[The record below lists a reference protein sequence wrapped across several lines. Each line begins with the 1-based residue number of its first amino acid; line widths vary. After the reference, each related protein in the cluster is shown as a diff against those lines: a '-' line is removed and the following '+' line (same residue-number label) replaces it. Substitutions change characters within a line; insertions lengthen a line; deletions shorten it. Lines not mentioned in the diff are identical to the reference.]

1 VLQRISLDD
10 IIKNL
15 KVGKG
20 KYQIDYKYSVFVK
33 GNKAL
38 ARDAAFLLV
47 CQMIRGEFNDPDKDS
62 IKVFNAVKYIVSHL
76 AIFRYPTRQVVRA
89 AYEDSFHASVKQSA
103 ELNRWP
109 VSRPGEGVEDDVTT
123 EESSSDLIDVDD

>member
-1 VLQRISLDD
+1 MAFATIELEAYYHLCDTFDFLCVTVLQRISLDD

-20 KYQIDYKYSVFVK
+20 KYEIDYKYSVFVK

-47 CQMIRGEFNDPDKDS
+47 CTNDQRKWSQQAVQKAWPGRPVWRGLMPRIE
-62 IKVFNAVKYIVSHL
+62 
-76 AIFRYPTRQVVRA
+76 
-89 AYEDSFHASVKQSA
+89 
-103 ELNRWP
+103 
-109 VSRPGEGVEDDVTT
+109 
-123 EESSSDLIDVDD
+123 